1 MMTLGLR
8 QIQTW
13 KKVAQEDSTEEDDEE
28 TDALHVWGG
37 LECGLKNDWVSNFVN
52 SDNLRSLEGSDDE
65 RKSERNLTIIR

>member
-1 MMTLGLR
+1 MKMLMQMQMIVTVIVLVMMTLGLR

-37 LECGLKNDWVSNFVN
+37 LECGLKND
-52 SDNLRSLEGSDDE
+52 
-65 RKSERNLTIIR
+65 